1 MQSKIPEILNWFSKI
16 SVMNTKTLKGSE
28 IKAFMA
34 FTLDVCH
41 DNDLEEPYFYFDLKV
56 AIEYELNEEFGD
68 AIERYKNVYEQIK
81 SNETSNYTLNS
92 AKKIFEPKISKML
105 YCYAELDYKNKDYD
119 NAIRYFKEAI
129 NDEYMTNDI
138 KIDCKVKLVFSLN
151 YQGDI
156 EIKDEWYEWHK
167 SASEK
172 FEEALSIINSDWK
185 VKNKIWDSILNNLKN
200 GLVKCY
206 IKFATISWSSYDI
219 NSMEKSINYLNKARS
234 LNGKSVYDYLYVYYY
249 LYKAKN
255 EFNDSY
261 KSDYIYQAQKYAP
274 RIKDYI
280 FRLHRDDYTV
290 VDELYYKSRDIID
303 LKNQINSKNYEISN
317 LNYELNCI
325 INDINNT
332 QSIINNKKILI
343 KNKNDV
349 INSLVD
355 MVNSSLIKGKE
366 INNKTDETIKEEKDN
381 LNKVEKNIKDNKDFM
396 QEIKEFEKQKN
407 EDIKNFKNNNKIL
420 EQKNQQLM
428 LMLTSLES
436 KF

>member
-16 SVMNTKTLKGSE
+16 SAMNTKTLKGSE

-200 GLVKCY
+200 
-206 IKFATISWSSYDI
+206 
-219 NSMEKSINYLNKARS
+219 
-234 LNGKSVYDYLYVYYY
+234 
-249 LYKAKN
+249 
-255 EFNDSY
+255 
-261 KSDYIYQAQKYAP
+261 
-274 RIKDYI
+274 
-280 FRLHRDDYTV
+280 
-290 VDELYYKSRDIID
+290 
-303 LKNQINSKNYEISN
+303 
-317 LNYELNCI
+317 
-325 INDINNT
+325 
-332 QSIINNKKILI
+332 
-343 KNKNDV
+343 
-349 INSLVD
+349 
-355 MVNSSLIKGKE
+355 
-366 INNKTDETIKEEKDN
+366 
-381 LNKVEKNIKDNKDFM
+381 
-396 QEIKEFEKQKN
+396 
-407 EDIKNFKNNNKIL
+407 
-420 EQKNQQLM
+420 
-428 LMLTSLES
+428 
-436 KF
+436 

>member
-28 IKAFMA
+28 IKAFIK

-56 AIEYELNEEFGD
+56 AIEYEMNEEFGD

-156 EIKDEWYEWHK
+156 EIKDEWYEWYK

-172 FEEALSIINSDWK
+172 FEEALNSSSGKYVVLEII
-185 VKNKIWDSILNNLKN
+185 
-200 GLVKCY
+200 G
-206 IKFATISWSSYDI
+206 
-219 NSMEKSINYLNKARS
+219 
-234 LNGKSVYDYLYVYYY
+234 
-249 LYKAKN
+249 
-255 EFNDSY
+255 
-261 KSDYIYQAQKYAP
+261 
-274 RIKDYI
+274 
-280 FRLHRDDYTV
+280 
-290 VDELYYKSRDIID
+290 LYYD
-303 LKNQINSKNYEISN
+303 EIHE
-317 LNYELNCI
+317 Y
-325 INDINNT
+325 
-332 QSIINNKKILI
+332 
-343 KNKNDV
+343 
-349 INSLVD
+349 
-355 MVNSSLIKGKE
+355 
-366 INNKTDETIKEEKDN
+366 
-381 LNKVEKNIKDNKDFM
+381 
-396 QEIKEFEKQKN
+396 
-407 EDIKNFKNNNKIL
+407 EDIL
-420 EQKNQQLM
+420 GY
-428 LMLTSLES
+428 
-436 KF
+436 